1 MVTTIRLH
9 TGFELVIMY
18 HWYLTSFMFRL
29 IDLVSYGSIAENCA
43 FMLTKMSQALITLET
58 AVVMAPVRVVK
69 RAARII
75 ESMMAAVFTSLLLPW
90 SLFCLILVFVPL
102 ILSAS

>member
-43 FMLTKMSQALITLET
+43 FMLTKMGQALITLET
-58 AVVMAPVRVVK
+58 AVVMALVRAVT
-69 RAARII
+69 RAVRTVGSI
-75 ESMMAAVFTSLLLPW
+75 MASH
-90 SLFCLILVFVPL
+90 
-102 ILSAS
+102 